1 MRLAGKVIGIT
12 GGGTGIGRACAL
24 AYAAEGATVAV
35 TDIGAG
41 AERVAEEIVAAGGRA
56 SAWRLDVTDR
66 AGIPAVIDAIV
77 ARHGR
82 IHVWHN
88 NAGVSTMGRF
98 LELTERDWDH
108 NMDVNAKGVFN
119 CSQPVVRHM
128 AAVGGGKI
136 VNTASMA
143 GRKGAAAFLP
153 HYVASKFAVVGL
165 TQAMAAE
172 LASVG
177 ITVNS
182 ICPGY
187 VFTEMQHREAEWEG
201 SLRGIAADAV
211 RDLYVNDT
219 PLRRLEQP
227 EDVAKVAVFLASS
240 DSDFITGA
248 AIDVNGGAHMA

>member
-1 MRLAGKVIGIT
+1 
-12 GGGTGIGRACAL
+12 
-24 AYAAEGATVAV
+24 
-35 TDIGAG
+35 
-41 AERVAEEIVAAGGRA
+41 
-56 SAWRLDVTDR
+56 
-66 AGIPAVIDAIV
+66 
-77 ARHGR
+77 
-82 IHVWHN
+82 
-88 NAGVSTMGRF
+88 
-98 LELTERDWDH
+98 
-108 NMDVNAKGVFN
+108 MDVNAKGVFN